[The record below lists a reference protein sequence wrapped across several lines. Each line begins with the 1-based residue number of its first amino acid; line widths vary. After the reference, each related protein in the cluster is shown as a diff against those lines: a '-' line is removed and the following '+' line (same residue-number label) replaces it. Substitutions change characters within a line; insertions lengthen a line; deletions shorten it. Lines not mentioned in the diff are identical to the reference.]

1 MAKKTNRISI
11 LGMEYKEVRRLIQTL
26 SMQIEIGALK
36 AIELKFLKNPK
47 TPKSITRCLYKYEIN
62 HQNQIDEIS
71 DVRGIPVKYIPGQPP
86 SLSVIW
92 VENHKGIKMQISVAE
107 INFKHGIV
115 LHR

>member
-47 TPKSITRCLYKYEIN
+47 TP
-62 HQNQIDEIS
+62 
-71 DVRGIPVKYIPGQPP
+71 
-86 SLSVIW
+86 
-92 VENHKGIKMQISVAE
+92 
-107 INFKHGIV
+107 
-115 LHR
+115 